1 MSDQSQIISPEA
13 MPESLRELVR
23 VLGEID
29 ALRLV
34 SSHGGA
40 RITVPKTPK
49 AEHPLRLALSEAAFL
64 SLVAEYGGEA
74 LDLPKGDAY
83 LRELRHEQVRECRRQ
98 KKTADETAEAT
109 GYSRRHVL
117 NIWGGH
123 AGGVDRFTIDMFD
136 ESEETGAAP
145 WPVAQAGTAH
155 DPFGLGSKPPR

>member
-23 VLGEID
+23 VLGQAD

-49 AEHPLRLALSEAAFL
+49 ADHPLRLALSEAAFL
-64 SLVAEYGGEA
+64 HLVAEYGGEA
-74 LDLPKGDAY
+74 MDLPKGDAY
-83 LRELRHEQVRECRRQ
+83 MRELRHEQVRECRRQ
-98 KKTADETAEAT
+98 KLTVDEIAEAT

-117 NIWGGH
+117 NILGGH
-123 AGGVDRFTIDMFD
+123 ADSVDRHTLDLF
-136 ESEETGAAP
+136 EEAP
-145 WPVAQAGTAH
+145 SPVSRAGSAN
-155 DPFGLGSKPPR
+155 DPFGLAG